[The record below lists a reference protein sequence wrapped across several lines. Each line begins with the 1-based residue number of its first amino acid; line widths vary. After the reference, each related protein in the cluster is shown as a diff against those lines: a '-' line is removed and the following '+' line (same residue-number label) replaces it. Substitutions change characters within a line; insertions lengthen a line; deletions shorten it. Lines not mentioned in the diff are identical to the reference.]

1 MSFLRSLQALLCTM
15 ILMLIQ
21 TLSAAAVPALQPS
34 QSELALVT
42 SLASM
47 ASYDGEWNLLTRD
60 RLRAAGWTIET
71 YEHRVGSAQG
81 RFHLLTR
88 PDAAI
93 LAFPGTERKADA
105 AIDLR
110 IQRIPFGGRTPEQFA
125 EIAASQADATAL
137 LVHRGFDEYTR
148 AALFTE
154 KLADRGNL
162 TTGES
167 IVKTLLEHPDWP
179 LLITGHSLGG
189 AAATLAAA
197 RFSDMGIPA
206 SQLNVITYGAPA
218 VGNEAFAKTYEPNM
232 QLTRYT
238 IDYDPVHTV
247 LQSMYRGFAQFG
259 TRVEWK
265 KDRKVDMFPHNMT
278 VYLDKV
284 LRSYYDDPNRTK
296 TLLYG
301 TPMQTAGVLM
311 APIAFKMEDY
321 LKEDQTYM
329 DKALTDN
336 IGSEYTDVRIAK
348 HADMPNLTQEAK
360 AQNCVYILRQRY
372 TSERMRKSKDLM
384 YHISLEEELC
394 DRDGNVLTVQNLS
407 TNTKNLTPL
416 ESVIYLQEQAKE
428 QRSVFLS
435 APKFK

>member
-15 ILMLIQ
+15 IPMLIQ

-71 YEHRVGSAQG
+71 YEHRVGSSQG

-93 LAFPGTERKADA
+93 LAFPG
-105 AIDLR
+105 
-110 IQRIPFGGRTPEQFA
+110 
-125 EIAASQADATAL
+125 
-137 LVHRGFDEYTR
+137 
-148 AALFTE
+148 
-154 KLADRGNL
+154 
-162 TTGES
+162 
-167 IVKTLLEHPDWP
+167 
-179 LLITGHSLGG
+179 
-189 AAATLAAA
+189 
-197 RFSDMGIPA
+197 
-206 SQLNVITYGAPA
+206 NVITYGAPA